1 MNRKHEGDL
10 LKKILVTGGFGF
22 LGTHLLEIL
31 LADKNN
37 QITVIDNLSTNPLM
51 IEPTLKLLGNPE
63 NLEYEI
69 ASVEDS
75 KILSDKINKFD
86 EIYHL
91 ASFVGPAGV
100 LLHGGKMIRQII
112 TDAYR
117 MIDAAQNSNCR
128 LLFVSTSEVYGG
140 GINGLCGED
149 TPKIVPAKTSIR
161 LEYGVG
167 KIAAETAILNHALIG
182 KLDAIVVRPFNVAGP
197 RQSGKGGFVLPRF
210 IGAAIQDQPVTVFD
224 DGGALRAFTHV
235 KDIAMGCYLAM
246 EKGDSGDIFNLGNP
260 NNKTTIL
267 DLAKKVIELS
277 NSKSVISF
285 VNPKDL
291 YGKMYEPSPDKYP
304 DSTAAFSKLGWKNQ
318 FNLEALILDTL
329 DFMRSLSE
337 DQLKVMSGS
346 SSIKK

>member
-1 MNRKHEGDL
+1 M
-10 LKKILVTGGFGF
+10 KKILVTGGFGF

-31 LADKNN
+31 LEDPNN
-37 QITVIDNLSTNPLM
+37 QITVIDNLSTNPLS
-51 IEPTLKLLGNPE
+51 IEPTLKLLNNPKQL
-63 NLEYEI
+63 NYEI
-69 ASVEDS
+69 ASVES
-75 KILSDKINKFD
+75 SEILANKSNKFD

-100 LLHGGKMIRQII
+100 LLHGGKMIGQII

-140 GINGLCGED
+140 GIDGLCGEN

-167 KIAAETAILNHALIG
+167 KIAAETAILNHALLE

-210 IGAAIQDQPVTVFD
+210 IGAAIQNQPVTVFD

-235 KDIAMGCYLAM
+235 RDIAMGCYLAM
-246 EKGDSGDIFNLGNP
+246 SKGKSGDIYNLGNP

-267 DLAKKVIELS
+267 DLAKKVIELTGS
-277 NSKSVISF
+277 NSEIVFID
-285 VNPKDL
+285 PKNL
-291 YGKMYEPSPDKYP
+291 YGKMYEASPDKYP
-304 DSTAAFSKLGWKNQ
+304 DSSSAFAKLGWQNQ
-318 FNLEALILDTL
+318 FNLDALILDTFK
-329 DFMRSLSE
+329 FMKALE
-337 DQLKVMSGS
+337 PDQLKVMAGISV
-346 SSIKK
+346 

>member
-1 MNRKHEGDL
+1 MNL
-10 LKKILVTGGFGF
+10 L
-22 LGTHLLEIL
+22 
-31 LADKNN
+31 NN
-37 QITVIDNLSTNPLM
+37 PKRLS
-51 IEPTLKLLGNPE
+51 
-63 NLEYEI
+63 YEI
-69 ASVEDS
+69 ASVES
-75 KILSDKINKFD
+75 SEILANQQNKFD

-100 LLHGGKMIRQII
+100 LLHGGKMIGQII

-117 MIDAAQNSNCR
+117 MIDSAQNSNCR

-140 GINGLCGED
+140 GLDGLCGEN

-167 KIAAETAILNHALIG
+167 KIAAETAILNHALLG

-210 IGAAIQDQPVTVFD
+210 IGAAIQNQPVTVFD

-246 EKGDSGDIFNLGNP
+246 LKGNSGDIYNLGNP

-267 DLAKKVIELS
+267 DLAKKVIELTR
-277 NSKSVISF
+277 SKSEIVF
-285 VNPKDL
+285 VNPKNL
-291 YGKMYEPSPDKYP
+291 YGKMYEASPDKYP
-304 DSTAAFSKLGWKNQ
+304 DSTSAFTKLGWQNQ
-318 FNLEALILDTL
+318 FNLDALILDTFE
-329 DFMRSLSE
+329 FMKVLE
-337 DQLKVMSGS
+337 PEQLKVMAGISV
-346 SSIKK
+346 

>member
-1 MNRKHEGDL
+1 M
-10 LKKILVTGGFGF
+10 KKILVTGGFGF

-31 LADKNN
+31 LEDPSN
-37 QITVIDNLSTNPLM
+37 QITVIDNLSTNPLS
-51 IEPTLKLLGNPE
+51 IEPTLKLLNNPKQL
-63 NLEYEI
+63 NYEI
-69 ASVEDS
+69 ASVES
-75 KILSDKINKFD
+75 SEILANKSNKFD

-100 LLHGGKMIRQII
+100 LLHGGKMIGQII

-140 GINGLCGED
+140 GIDGLCGEN

-167 KIAAETAILNHALIG
+167 KIAAETAILNHALLE

-210 IGAAIQDQPVTVFD
+210 IGAAIQNQPVTVFD

-235 KDIAMGCYLAM
+235 RDIAMGCYLAM
-246 EKGDSGDIFNLGNP
+246 SKGKSGDIYNLGNP

-267 DLAKKVIELS
+267 DLAKKVIELTGS
-277 NSKSVISF
+277 NSEIVFID
-285 VNPKDL
+285 PKNL

-304 DSTAAFSKLGWKNQ
+304 DSSSAFTKLGWQNQ
-318 FNLEALILDTL
+318 FNLDALILDTFK
-329 DFMRSLSE
+329 FMKALE
-337 DQLKVMSGS
+337 PDQLKVMAGISV
-346 SSIKK
+346 

>member
-1 MNRKHEGDL
+1 V
-10 LKKILVTGGFGF
+10 KKILVTGGFGF

-31 LADKNN
+31 LEDPNN
-37 QITVIDNLSTNPLM
+37 QITVIDNLSTNPLS
-51 IEPTLKLLGNPE
+51 IEPTLKLLNNPKQL
-63 NLEYEI
+63 NYEI
-69 ASVEDS
+69 ASVES
-75 KILSDKINKFD
+75 SEILANKSNKFD

-100 LLHGGKMIRQII
+100 LLHGGKMIGQII

-140 GINGLCGED
+140 GIDGLCGEN

-167 KIAAETAILNHALIG
+167 KIAAETAILNHALLE

-210 IGAAIQDQPVTVFD
+210 IGAAIQNQPVTVFD

-235 KDIAMGCYLAM
+235 RDIAMGCYLAM
-246 EKGDSGDIFNLGNP
+246 SKGKSGDIYNLGNP

-267 DLAKKVIELS
+267 DLAKKVIELTGS
-277 NSKSVISF
+277 NSEIVFID
-285 VNPKDL
+285 PKNL
-291 YGKMYEPSPDKYP
+291 YGKMYEASPDKYP
-304 DSTAAFSKLGWKNQ
+304 DSSSAFAKLGWQNQ
-318 FNLEALILDTL
+318 FNLDALILDTFK
-329 DFMRSLSE
+329 FMKALE
-337 DQLKVMSGS
+337 PDQLKVMAGISV
-346 SSIKK
+346 

>member
-1 MNRKHEGDL
+1 M
-10 LKKILVTGGFGF
+10 KKILVTGGFGF

-31 LADKNN
+31 LEDPNN
-37 QITVIDNLSTNPLM
+37 QITVIDNLSTNPLS
-51 IEPTLKLLGNPE
+51 IEPTLKLLNNPKQ
-63 NLEYEI
+63 LSYEI
-69 ASVEDS
+69 ASVES
-75 KILSDKINKFD
+75 SEILANKENKFD

-100 LLHGGKMIRQII
+100 LLHGGKMIGQII

-140 GINGLCGED
+140 GIDGLCGEN

-167 KIAAETAILNHALIG
+167 KIAAETAILNHALLG

-210 IGAAIQDQPVTVFD
+210 IGAAIQNHPVTVFD

-235 KDIAMGCYLAM
+235 RDIAMGCYLAM
-246 EKGDSGDIFNLGNP
+246 LKGNSGDIYNLGNP

-267 DLAKKVIELS
+267 DLAKKVIELTG
-277 NSKSVISF
+277 SKSEIVF

-291 YGKMYEPSPDKYP
+291 YGKMYEASPDKYP
-304 DSTAAFSKLGWKNQ
+304 DSSSAFTKLGWQNQ
-318 FNLEALILDTL
+318 FNLDALIIDTFQ
-329 DFMRSLSE
+329 FMKALE
-337 DQLKVMSGS
+337 PEQLKVMAGISV
-346 SSIKK
+346 

>member
-1 MNRKHEGDL
+1 M
-10 LKKILVTGGFGF
+10 KKILVTGGFGF

-31 LADKNN
+31 LADSNN
-37 QITVIDNLSTNPLM
+37 QVTVIDNLSTNPVNL
-51 IEPTLKLLGNPE
+51 EQTLKLLEGKPKLN
-63 NLEYEI
+63 YEI
-69 ASVEDS
+69 SSIDNSA
-75 KILSDKINKFD
+75 ILSDKKNKFD

-100 LLHGGKMIRQII
+100 LQHAGKMIGQII

-117 MIDAAQNSNCR
+117 MIDVAQNSGCR

-140 GINGLCGED
+140 GVNGLCSEI

-161 LEYGVG
+161 LEYGIG

-210 IGAAIQDQPVTVFD
+210 IGAAIQNIPITVFD
-224 DGGALRAFTHV
+224 DGSALRAFTHV

-246 EKGDSGDIFNLGNP
+246 EKGISGDIYNLGNP

-267 DLAKKVIELS
+267 NLAKKVIEIVQS
-277 NSKSVISF
+277 TSEIIF

-291 YGKMYEPSPDKYP
+291 YGITYEASPDKFP
-304 DSTAAFSKLGWKNQ
+304 DSTEAFNKLGWQNEYD
-318 FNLEALILDTL
+318 LTSLIVDTCNYMKGISKEDL
-329 DFMRSLSE
+329 LS
-337 DQLKVMSGS
+337 MSG
-346 SSIKK
+346 ITAKDK

>member
-1 MNRKHEGDL
+1 M
-10 LKKILVTGGFGF
+10 KKILVTGGFGF

-31 LADKNN
+31 LEDKNN
-37 QITVIDNLSTNPLM
+37 TVTVIDNLSTNPLS
-51 IEPTLKLLGNPE
+51 IEQTLTMLGNPS

-69 ASVEDS
+69 ASVETS
-75 KILSDKINKFD
+75 KILMDKQNKFD

-100 LLHGGKMIRQII
+100 LLHGGKMIGQII

-117 MIDAAQNSNCR
+117 MIAAAQNSNCR

-140 GINGLCGED
+140 GINGLCGEN

-182 KLDAIVVRPFNVAGP
+182 KLDAVVVRPFNVAGP

-210 IGAAIQDQPVTVFD
+210 IGSAIQGRPVTVFD
-224 DGGALRAFTHV
+224 DGEALRAFTHV

-246 EKGDSGDIFNLGNP
+246 TKGESGDIYNLGNP
-260 NNKTTIL
+260 DNKTSIL
-267 DLAKKVIELS
+267 DLAKKVISLTG
-277 NSKSVISF
+277 SKSEIKF
-285 VNPKDL
+285 INPKEL
-291 YGKMYEPSPDKYP
+291 YGKMYEASPDKYP
-304 DSTAAFSKLGWKNQ
+304 DSTNAFSKLGWVNKY
-318 FNLEALILDTL
+318 NLDALILDTL
-329 DFMRSLSE
+329 EFMQTLDSE
-337 DQLKVMSGS
+337 QLEIMSGN
-346 SSIKK
+346 

>member
-1 MNRKHEGDL
+1 M
-10 LKKILVTGGFGF
+10 KKILVTGGFGF

-31 LADKNN
+31 LEDPNN
-37 QITVIDNLSTNPLM
+37 QITVIDNLSTNPLS
-51 IEPTLKLLGNPE
+51 IEPTLKLLNNPKQ
-63 NLEYEI
+63 LRYEI
-69 ASVEDS
+69 ASVES
-75 KILSDKINKFD
+75 SEILANKENKFD

-100 LLHGGKMIRQII
+100 LLHGGKMIGQII

-140 GINGLCGED
+140 GIDGLCGEN

-167 KIAAETAILNHALIG
+167 KIAAETAILNHALLE

-210 IGAAIQDQPVTVFD
+210 IGAAIQNQPVTVFD

-235 KDIAMGCYLAM
+235 RDIAMGCYLAM
-246 EKGDSGDIFNLGNP
+246 SKGKSGDIYNLGNP

-267 DLAKKVIELS
+267 DLAKKVITLTKSDSEIIYKKYS
-277 NSKSVISF
+277 EVFGDNFEEPQRRVPDISK
-285 VNPKDL
+285 
-291 YGKMYEPSPDKYP
+291 
-304 DSTAAFSKLGWKNQ
+304 
-318 FNLEALILDTL
+318 
-329 DFMRSLSE
+329 
-337 DQLKVMSGS
+337 
-346 SSIKK
+346 IKKVVGWQPKQSLDEVIFEITNYLRANDA

>member
-1 MNRKHEGDL
+1 

-31 LADKNN
+31 LEDPSN
-37 QITVIDNLSTNPLM
+37 QITVIDNLSTNPLS
-51 IEPTLKLLGNPE
+51 IEPTLKLLNNPKQL
-63 NLEYEI
+63 NYEI
-69 ASVEDS
+69 ASVES
-75 KILSDKINKFD
+75 SEILANKSNKFD

-100 LLHGGKMIRQII
+100 LLHGGKMIGQII

-140 GINGLCGED
+140 GIDGLCGEN

-167 KIAAETAILNHALIG
+167 KIAAETAILNHALLE

-210 IGAAIQDQPVTVFD
+210 IGAAIQNQPVTVFD

-235 KDIAMGCYLAM
+235 RDIAMGCYLAM
-246 EKGDSGDIFNLGNP
+246 SKGKSGDIYNLGNP

-267 DLAKKVIELS
+267 DLAKKVIELTGS
-277 NSKSVISF
+277 NSEIVFID
-285 VNPKDL
+285 PKNL

-304 DSTAAFSKLGWKNQ
+304 DSSSAFTKLGWQNQ
-318 FNLEALILDTL
+318 FNLDALILDTFK
-329 DFMRSLSE
+329 FMKALE
-337 DQLKVMSGS
+337 PDQLKVMAGISV
-346 SSIKK
+346 

>member
-1 MNRKHEGDL
+1 M
-10 LKKILVTGGFGF
+10 KKILVTGGFGF

-31 LADKNN
+31 LKDKNN
-37 QITVIDNLSTNPLM
+37 EVTVIDNLSTNPLLLD
-51 IEPTLKLLGNPE
+51 PTLKLFGNPA
-63 NLEYEI
+63 NLKYEI
-69 ASVEDS
+69 ESVENS
-75 KILSDKINKFD
+75 KILADKNNKFD

-100 LLHGGKMIRQII
+100 LLHGGKMIGQII

-140 GINGLCGED
+140 GINGLCGEN

-167 KIAAETAILNHALIG
+167 KIAAETAILNHSLIG

-210 IGAAIQDQPVTVFD
+210 IGAAIQNQPVTVFD

-235 KDIAMGCYLAM
+235 KDIAMGCFLAM
-246 EKGDSGDIFNLGNP
+246 EKGESGDIYNLGNP

-267 DLAKKVIELS
+267 DLAKKVIELTG
-277 NSKSVISF
+277 SKSEISF

-291 YGKMYEPSPDKYP
+291 YGKMYEASPDKYP
-304 DSTAAFSKLGWKNQ
+304 DSTAAFTKLGWSNKYD
-318 FNLEALILDTL
+318 LESLILDTL
-329 DFMRSLSE
+329 NFMRGLDHE
-337 DQLKVMSGS
+337 ELKIMSGNS
-346 SSIKK
+346 NLEK